1 MFDNFSLNQIKKGI
15 KIVNQRAKIEVS
27 GLKNEKD
34 LTKLSHLEIDFIS
47 MGDLTTVSYT
57 HLTLPTSDLV

>member
-1 MFDNFSLNQIKKGI
+1 MFDNFSLSQIKKGI

-34 LTKLSHLEIDFIS
+34 LINLSKLNIDFIS
-47 MGDLTTVSYT
+47 MGDLTKNIS
-57 HLTLPTSDLV
+57 SIDFSFNII